1 MLTNSILIN
10 FNPKKQRA
18 LFTME
23 FTDLNMF
30 TPIMKVQDFRSFTN
44 PDLPLIEAKFNRPS
58 QPVRSLLYNKT
69 DLFYL
74 DGLQVSMCR

>member
-1 MLTNSILIN
+1 
-10 FNPKKQRA
+10 
-18 LFTME
+18 ME

-44 PDLPLIEAKFNRPS
+44 PDLPLIEAKYNRPS
-58 QPVRSLLYNKT
+58 QLARSLLYNKT

-74 DGLQVSMCR
+74 DGL